1 MKKAVNSQRPVNLDL
16 RTIKLPVTAY
26 TSILHRISGVILFVS
41 LAIMLYALDKSLSSE
56 EGFGQVKAC
65 LTSPLAKLVIWGIL
79 SALLYH
85 LVAGVRHLIMD
96 MGIGAESESKEELDR
111 FCDAMIRIREEIRA
125 VENGSLDKDD
135 NPLKNAPH
143 TAAEIVGEWSHPYS
157 REQAVYPVASLIEA
171 KYWPPVGRVD
181 NVFGDRNLVCACPS
195 IESYQDA

>member
-1 MKKAVNSQRPVNLDL
+1 MNSQRPVNLDL

-41 LAIMLYALDKSLSSE
+41 LAIMLYALDKSLDSE

-96 MGIGAESESKEELDR
+96 MGIGETLEGGKLGSK
-111 FCDAMIRIREEIRA
+111 IVIA
-125 VENGSLDKDD
+125 VSVVV
-135 NPLKNAPH
+135 
-143 TAAEIVGEWSHPYS
+143 IVLAGVW
-157 REQAVYPVASLIEA
+157 I
-171 KYWPPVGRVD
+171 W
-181 NVFGDRNLVCACPS
+181 
-195 IESYQDA
+195 